1 MPNCNLCEQEFGL
14 TRQLTHHNSEY
25 HSNVHDLN
33 IGGTLFSV
41 ERNSIDNTLVCPVSG
56 CLRIYITRTAFK
68 RHVDRD
74 HGEQPSSTISDT
86 RSPSPLNG
94 SVKRGSNDEGE
105 MAMKCSKKVKK
116 VDNLIESKICV
127 ISGYK

>member
-1 MPNCNLCEQEFGL
+1 
-14 TRQLTHHNSEY
+14 
-25 HSNVHDLN
+25 
-33 IGGTLFSV
+33 
-41 ERNSIDNTLVCPVSG
+41 
-56 CLRIYITRTAFK
+56 
-68 RHVDRD
+68 VDRD

-105 MAMKCSKKVKK
+105 MAMKCSKKAKK